1 MRDYKSSGGFSLR
14 KRRRFP
20 RGLIFLAVLILI
32 AAGLGYVFTEYLA
45 NPANTALTKPSSGR
59 SAIPLP
65 IPGQQGEPEPA
76 DNEAD

>member
-32 AAGLGYVFTEYLA
+32 AAALGYVFTEYLA
-45 NPANTALTKPSSGR
+45 NPSATTPTKPSSGR

-65 IPGQQGEPEPA
+65 IPGQQAEPA